1 MLYQLQDGRT
11 IELSIEDYLSFS
23 DQELHQLIGNAYYGD
38 FVNNPAY
45 GSSIIRPGKPE
56 PNPSETKKLYNIS
69 EETKL
74 TDKDFRN
81 EE

>member
-45 GSSIIRPGKPE
+45 GSSITKPGKPD
-56 PNPSETKKLYNIS
+56 PNPADVQKLYNIS
-69 EETKL
+69 NESKL
-74 TDKDFRN
+74 ADNDFRN